1 MWGSLT
7 TINAFFK
14 KIVQFGSKAG
24 WAMGSCEHT
33 FNKRLLLFYI
43 SLRSG
48 LWKMITKEI
57 QITVK
62 AMYVDL
68 DLLKGKMYNYYKGN
82 LCNRKEIMLLGDLLL
97 TFGITTTSP
106 PGALAYNPRRK
117 RNDEVQGFL
126 ALLWAPL
133 VLCWRLYRK
142 SMIMFQLRLFV
153 SFCIME
159 RLSEIFNNTDNFYK
173 LK

>member
-1 MWGSLT
+1 MC
-7 TINAFFK
+7 
-14 KIVQFGSKAG
+14 
-24 WAMGSCEHT
+24 SCEHT
-33 FNKRLLLFYI
+33 FNNWTQKIIAVLYL
-43 SLRSG
+43 S
-48 LWKMITKEI
+48 EI
-57 QITVK
+57 WVMKDDHQRNPNNSESDQ
-62 AMYVDL
+62 VDL
-68 DLLKGKMYNYYKGN
+68 DLFKGKMYNYYKGN

-117 RNDEVQGFL
+117 RNNEVQGFL

-153 SFCIME
+153 SFCIIE
-159 RLSEIFNNTDNFYK
+159 KLLEIFNNTDNFYK

>member
-1 MWGSLT
+1 
-7 TINAFFK
+7 
-14 KIVQFGSKAG
+14 
-24 WAMGSCEHT
+24 MGSCEHT
-33 FNKRLLLFYI
+33 FNNWTQKIIAVLYL
-43 SLRSG
+43 S
-48 LWKMITKEI
+48 EI
-57 QITVK
+57 WVMKDDHQRNPNNSENDHI
-62 AMYVDL
+62 DL
-68 DLLKGKMYNYYKGN
+68 YKMYNYYKGN

-153 SFCIME
+153 SCWIME